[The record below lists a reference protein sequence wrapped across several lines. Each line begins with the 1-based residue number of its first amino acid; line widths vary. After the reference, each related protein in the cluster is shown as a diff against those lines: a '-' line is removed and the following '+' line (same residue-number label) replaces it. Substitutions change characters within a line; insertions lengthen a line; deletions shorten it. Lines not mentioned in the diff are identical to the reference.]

1 MRRYV
6 FLSSFVSVALWL
18 VLIAA
23 LGVASHAEL
32 LLCRPLDD
40 PEYRTVEAILETR
53 TFLGRRLSVPLKDL
67 FE

>member
-1 MRRYV
+1 M
-6 FLSSFVSVALWL
+6 ALWV

-23 LGVASHAEL
+23 LTVASHAEM

-40 PEYRTVEAILETR
+40 PEYRTVEAVLETR
-53 TFLGRRLSVPLKDL
+53 VFLGRRLSVPLKDL